1 MTGEVA
7 APSLTTHAPR
17 PPWRPVRAFDR
28 PLRRPP
34 RHAGEARPA
43 ASAHFGTGGPALLR
57 PCRRTATAPP
67 LVQGRGVPRLRR
79 RCRPQRRCLFSFGCI
94 TRIVPIIAEHGERAG
109 YVRNIRRDPRVRVR
123 LHVGWRYRWV
133 RAAPRSWPMTTRSRA
148 NETSSAGTP
157 CARSTR
163 SRSASSAP
171 TCSPCGCDSTCPR
184 TRRHG
189 DLDASKGPRVWPG
202 SEISARSLEPARS
215 HACRRVGQRMPRSVQ
230 VPTRPRTPPSARVGS
245 RR

>member
-171 TCSPCGCDSTCPR
+171 PAHRAGATRHAPGRGDTRERMVTLTLRKGRVYGPGRRSALGAWSRLEVTHVGVSVSGCRVAFKCPPDLER
-184 TRRHG
+184 HRR
-189 DLDASKGPRVWPG
+189 LA
-202 SEISARSLEPARS
+202 
-215 HACRRVGQRMPRSVQ
+215 
-230 VPTRPRTPPSARVGS
+230 
-245 RR
+245 